1 VRYTAIALPQR
12 LMPAAAAPSP
22 ANGPDSA
29 INFLMAE
36 ARLDRTKKSIL
47 LSSGKE
53 FVFWST
59 PLVAAERTRA
69 QEDAKS
75 ESTEAYILMLL
86 VQKATYES
94 GEPMFNKGHIRDL
107 ETSVREVDLQN
118 IELAMLKT
126 EKELDPKD

>member
-1 VRYTAIALPQR
+1 MRYTAIAPPQR
-12 LMPAAAAPSP
+12 LMPAATAPSP
-22 ANGPDSA
+22 TNGPDSA

-75 ESTEAYILMLL
+75 DATEEYILMLL
-86 VQKATYES
+86 VQKATYEN
-94 GEPMFNKGHIRDL
+94 GEPMFNVGHIRNL
-107 ETSVREVDLQN
+107 KTAVREVDLQN
-118 IELAMLKT
+118 IELAMLKA